1 MVAFA
6 WCMLGIILVTYGFFS
21 DAWPVIQWLRNDS
34 GHLDLQALST
44 VQPIPCHSHND
55 YLRPNP
61 LSTALLSG
69 CSSVEA
75 DVWLSEDQELL
86 VGHTERS
93 LSRNRTLSSLYIQPL
108 VELLSR
114 QMDQSNVLQ
123 RHDGGSRSTSLRGV
137 FETKPSQSLV
147 LVIDFKSNGTAL
159 WSHVDTA
166 LDPLRQR
173 GYLTR
178 FDGMEVIPGQVTI
191 VLSGNAPF
199 ANIVAQGS
207 ERDMFFDAPL
217 QLMPAANSAGI
228 EDLASAD
235 TQVFGETRRQATDA
249 IPVFGSK
256 PAASSPYPRNPAVY
270 SAANSYYASASFKHT
285 IGHVWHSSL
294 SDSQL
299 TLLREQIRGAHAR
312 GLKVRYWGVPSW
324 PIGVRNYLWR
334 VLIREGVDV
343 LSVDDVRAV
352 ATDNWGPR
360 KGGCRMG
367 DWSEDKS

>member
-6 WCMLGIILVTYGFFS
+6 WCILGIILVTYGFFS
-21 DAWPVIQWLRNDS
+21 DAWPVIQWLRNDN
-34 GHLDLQALST
+34 GGLDLEALST
-44 VQPIPCHSHND
+44 VHPIPCHSHND
-55 YLRPNP
+55 YLRTNP

-75 DVWLSEDQELL
+75 DVWLSDEQELL

-93 LSRNRTLSSLYIQPL
+93 LSPNRTLSSLYIQPL
-108 VELLSR
+108 VDLLGR
-114 QMDQSNVLQ
+114 QVDQSNVLHRQ
-123 RHDGGSRSTSLRGV
+123 DGGSRSTALQGV

-159 WSHVDTA
+159 WPHVDTA

-199 ANIVAQGS
+199 ENIVAQGD

-217 QLMPAANSAGI
+217 QLMPAANSNT
-228 EDLASAD
+228 AD
-235 TQVFGETRRQATDA
+235 TQVSSETRRQATDA
-249 IPVFGSK
+249 IPGFRSK
-256 PAASSPYPRNPAVY
+256 VATSSPYPRNPAVY
-270 SAANSYYASASFKHT
+270 SAANSYYASASFKRT

-299 TLLREQIRGAHAR
+299 TLIREQIRGAHAR